1 MSILISYAVGNGDMF
16 SIKHNSDNF
25 TIIESSISEE
35 NRDWIIANL
44 KNQGEAKKISRF
56 ISTHADQDHIMGLEY
71 LDNEIPILNFYCV
84 HNSATKVNETADFK
98 HYCQLRDG
106 DKAFYIHKNC
116 TRKWMNLSDNEQGSS
131 GLTVLWPDVNNADFQ
146 TALQHS
152 KEGNSPNN
160 ISPILRY
167 SLEDGGK
174 FLWMG
179 DLETDFMEKI
189 EHEVEWPEVDIL
201 FAPHHGRDTGRV
213 PQSILSRINPSI
225 IVIGEAPTEH
235 LNYYSGYKTITQNSA
250 GSIVFECGRNLIH
263 ISVSSDSYSVDFLSD
278 YTVDTYADNYIG
290 SLEV

>member
-1 MSILISYAVGNGDMF
+1 
-16 SIKHNSDNF
+16 
-25 TIIESSISEE
+25 
-35 NRDWIIANL
+35 
-44 KNQGEAKKISRF
+44 
-56 ISTHADQDHIMGLEY
+56 
-71 LDNEIPILNFYCV
+71 
-84 HNSATKVNETADFK
+84 
-98 HYCQLRDG
+98 
-106 DKAFYIHKNC
+106 
-116 TRKWMNLSDNEQGSS
+116 MNLSDNEQGSS